1 MQRIIHISFIN
12 LRQIADVARVFIELA
27 VLNSEEIGL
36 QKVPIIN
43 KRWGSAYKTLLNKK
57 DPLDER
63 ILQLAKN
70 GELKIGV
77 VCVKEGDKR
86 SFEDYSHKSLPHL
99 GKHTS

>member
-1 MQRIIHISFIN
+1 VQRIIHISFIN

-27 VLNSEEIGL
+27 VLNSEEIGF
-36 QKVPIIN
+36 QIAPIVN
-43 KRWGSAYKTLLNKK
+43 RRWNSVYKTLLNKK

-77 VCVKEGDKR
+77 VCVNEGDKH
-86 SFEDYSHKSLPHL
+86 SFEDYSHKSLPYR
-99 GKHTS
+99 GKHTP

>member
-1 MQRIIHISFIN
+1 
-12 LRQIADVARVFIELA
+12 LQIA
-27 VLNSEEIGL
+27 
-36 QKVPIIN
+36 PIVN
-43 KRWGSAYKTLLNKK
+43 KRWNSVYKTLLNKK

-77 VCVKEGDKR
+77 VCVKEGNKH
-86 SFEDYSHKSLPHL
+86 SFEDYSRKSLPHR

>member
-12 LRQIADVARVFIELA
+12 LRQIVDVARVFIELA

-36 QKVPIIN
+36 QKAPIIN
-43 KRWGSAYKTLLNKK
+43 KRWDSAYKTLLNKK

-77 VCVKEGDKR
+77 VHVKEGDR
-86 SFEDYSHKSLPHL
+86 HSFEDYSHKSLPHR